1 MLVYISG
8 KITNNENYKND
19 FLKAEQ
25 WLKLNDYKA
34 LNPSKL
40 IDIFPSLEYA
50 QLMAIDYKLIELC
63 DAIFMLDG
71 WQKSKGACA
80 ELSYAKSLGKKVLY
94 QDYFKDFKK
103 SKKIENAEFDCAEYV
118 KHEILGVDL
127 AEE

>member
-8 KITNNENYKND
+8 KITGNENYKDD
-19 FLKAEQ
+19 FWKAEL
-25 WLKLNDYKA
+25 WLKLNDYTPINPAK
-34 LNPSKL
+34 LNEVLPKITYS
-40 IDIFPSLEYA
+40 

-94 QDYFKDFKK
+94 QDYFKEFK
-103 SKKIENAEFDCAEYV
+103 NA
-118 KHEILGVDL
+118 KRN
-127 AEE
+127 

>member
-25 WLKLNDYKA
+25 WLKFNGYTPVNPVKVCEMLPNLAYK
-34 LNPSKL
+34 K
-40 IDIFPSLEYA
+40 Y
-50 QLMAIDYKLIELC
+50 MAIDYKLIDLC

-94 QDYFKDFKK
+94 QDYFKEFKK
-103 SKKIENAEFDCAEYV
+103 NGKDNI
-118 KHEILGVDL
+118 
-127 AEE
+127 

>member
-8 KITNNENYKND
+8 KITNNENFKDD

-25 WLKLNDYKA
+25 WLKLNDYTPI
-34 LNPSKL
+34 NPAKVSEDL
-40 IDIFPSLEYA
+40 PNLTYQ

-94 QDYFKDFKK
+94 QDYFKEFKK
-103 SKKIENAEFDCAEYV
+103 NGK
-118 KHEILGVDL
+118 
-127 AEE
+127 

>member
-25 WLKLNDYKA
+25 WLKLNDYKVV
-34 LNPSKL
+34 NPSRL
-40 IDIFPSLEYA
+40 IDIFPKLNYQ

-94 QDYFKDFKK
+94 MDYFKEFKK
-103 SKKIENAEFDCAEYV
+103 R
-118 KHEILGVDL
+118 
-127 AEE
+127 

>member
-19 FLKAEQ
+19 FLEAER
-25 WLKLNDYKA
+25 WLKRNNYTPINPAKVSEELLN
-34 LNPSKL
+34 LT
-40 IDIFPSLEYA
+40 YA
-50 QLMAIDYKLIELC
+50 QFMAIDYKLIEIC

-94 QDYFKDFKK
+94 QDYFKEFKK
-103 SKKIENAEFDCAEYV
+103 NGKDN
-118 KHEILGVDL
+118 
-127 AEE
+127 

>member
-8 KITNNENYKND
+8 KITNNENYKKD
-19 FLKAEQ
+19 FLKAEC
-25 WLKLNDYKA
+25 WLKLNDYKVV
-34 LNPSKL
+34 NPSRL

-94 QDYFKDFKK
+94 QDYFKEFKK
-103 SKKIENAEFDCAEYV
+103 GKVQNNEQD
-118 KHEILGVDL
+118 
-127 AEE
+127 